1 LLDSKIVTQYTLDCV
16 KIPKNMNFFFGLARV
31 RYTFASINFFVL
43 RSEHALLVLLLFLF
57 SCKSNTTQN
66 TESETESPDQ
76 ASIQITPTIKLSELE
91 INNYTQQL
99 SLLFD
104 SNLNNKN
111 FNGGIIVAKGG
122 NILYEK
128 YTGYTNPKNKNT
140 PITDT
145 TSFHLASTSKPFTG
159 MAILKL
165 VQQGNINLNDEV
177 LIYFPTFPYPG
188 ITIKDLLSHRS
199 GLPNYLYFMED
210 RTKWPNGKMVSNQD
224 VLNFMIQYRPAL
236 NYTPGTRFNYCNTN
250 YVLLALII
258 EKVSGESYPNFLDK
272 TIFKPLG
279 MVHSFVYTTNDS
291 GRVLMS
297 YKPSGAIWEDDI
309 FDNTYGDKNIYST
322 PRDMVKW
329 DAALYNNFINPTL
342 LDSAYQ
348 PLSNESHST
357 HNYGLGWRM
366 LNLSNGKKVI
376 YHNGKWHG
384 FTPAFARLIDEKAV
398 IIILGNQM
406 NKNIYSAA
414 KKAYNVFGN
423 YLQSDSSEEDDNSP
437 HQTIAPPVLSKK
449 VEPYKTDRKEVPN
462 KNKLKATSKT
472 PIKKSTP
479 KKNEKKTTE
488 KTQKKAKTLVK
499 IPAKKKT
506 MVDPKTSKSKKDK
519 K

>member
-1 LLDSKIVTQYTLDCV
+1 
-16 KIPKNMNFFFGLARV
+16 
-31 RYTFASINFFVL
+31 
-43 RSEHALLVLLLFLF
+43 
-57 SCKSNTTQN
+57 
-66 TESETESPDQ
+66 
-76 ASIQITPTIKLSELE
+76 
-91 INNYTQQL
+91 
-99 SLLFD
+99 
-104 SNLNNKN
+104 
-111 FNGGIIVAKGG
+111 
-122 NILYEK
+122 
-128 YTGYTNPKNKNT
+128 
-140 PITDT
+140 
-145 TSFHLASTSKPFTG
+145 
-159 MAILKL
+159 
-165 VQQGNINLNDEV
+165 
-177 LIYFPTFPYPG
+177 
-188 ITIKDLLSHRS
+188 
-199 GLPNYLYFMED
+199 
-210 RTKWPNGKMVSNQD
+210 
-224 VLNFMIQYRPAL
+224 
-236 NYTPGTRFNYCNTN
+236 
-250 YVLLALII
+250 
-258 EKVSGESYPNFLDK
+258 
-272 TIFKPLG
+272 
-279 MVHSFVYTTNDS
+279 
-291 GRVLMS
+291 
-297 YKPSGAIWEDDI
+297 
-309 FDNTYGDKNIYST
+309 
-322 PRDMVKW
+322 MVKW

-449 VEPYKTDRKEVPN
+449 VEPYKTDLKEVPN
-462 KNKLKATSKT
+462 KNKLKATTKT